1 VLSLAFGSYMSSS
14 SWGFFFPHILHAT
27 YAKAPTSAAPTTPTT
42 TPIIVFLED
51 ELRPELPEPLL
62 LSLRPATDVEVAL
75 IVDVNCEAELV
86 VTTDVM
92 TCPLLVVVK
101 DVTTGTKVLP
111 VSLLVKTDVTS
122 EAEDGNEDV
131 RVDVATD
138 TT

>member
-1 VLSLAFGSYMSSS
+1 M
-14 SWGFFFPHILHAT
+14 
-27 YAKAPTSAAPTTPTT
+27 
-42 TPIIVFLED
+42 VFLED
-51 ELRPELPEPLL
+51 ELRPELPDPLL
-62 LSLRPATDVEVAL
+62 LSLRPATDVVVAL
-75 IVDVNCEAELV
+75 SVEVNCEAELV
-86 VTTDVM
+86 VTTEVM

-131 RVDVATD
+131 RVDVTID